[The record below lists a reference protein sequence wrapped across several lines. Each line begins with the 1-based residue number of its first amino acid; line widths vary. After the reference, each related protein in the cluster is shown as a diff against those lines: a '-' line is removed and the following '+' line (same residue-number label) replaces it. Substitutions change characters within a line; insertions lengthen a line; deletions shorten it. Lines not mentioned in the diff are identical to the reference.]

1 MQANQDSPGR
11 QRVTFPWK
19 TIIVVLAVSLAVISW
34 LAWTGQVTSAQME
47 RAYARSAAGER
58 MLGKIGRLDEV
69 LTGSAR
75 LAAATSDPAWKARY
89 DKSAPQLDAAIVGAM
104 KLASP
109 ALRTQFKEQTGAAN
123 DQLVAL
129 ESQAFKAVES
139 ADASGAQSILKG
151 EAYSAAKRT
160 YAEGEDAF
168 GKGLVAETNKAVADA
183 SAKQREA
190 LLITLAGLAVLV
202 VGWSVLIRTLLRWRR
217 DLDTAARAQERQEAE
232 RRRIETDMAEQQR
245 IAGEERLKAAEAR
258 RQEQIQI
265 AERQQAVVAS
275 LANGLSKLSSGDL
288 TFRLR
293 DAFSAE
299 YEQLRSDFNDA
310 VTALQDTMQGIVR
323 SVHGIGSGAGE
334 ISSATND
341 LARRTEQQA
350 ASLEQTAA
358 AIDELTSTVRNSA
371 DGAERARQAVQA
383 TQGNADRG
391 GAVVVEAIAAMN
403 EIERSAGEI
412 SQIIGVIDE
421 IAFQTNLLALNAG
434 VEAARAGDAGK
445 GFAVVASEVRALAQ
459 RSAEAAKEIKALISA
474 SGEHV
479 GQGVTLV
486 GQTGEA
492 LKQIVA
498 QISDISSVV
507 TSIASSAKE
516 QATGLGE
523 INVAVNQM
531 DQFTQ
536 QNAAMVEQGNAASD
550 GLAKEARDL
559 SVMVGRFQVDEHLAV
574 RAA

>member
-58 MLGKIGRLDEV
+58 VLGQIGRLDEV

-168 GKGLVAETNKAVADA
+168 SKGLVAETNKAVADA

-474 SGEHV
+474 SEEHV